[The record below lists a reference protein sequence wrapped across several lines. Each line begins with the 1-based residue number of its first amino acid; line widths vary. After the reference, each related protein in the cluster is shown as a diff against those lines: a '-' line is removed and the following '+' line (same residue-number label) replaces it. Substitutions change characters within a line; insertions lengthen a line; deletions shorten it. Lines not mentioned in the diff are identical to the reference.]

1 MEVLSMLTRRQFL
14 GSGAGVSALTLGG
27 ALPGLFARAAD
38 DAVKADRGDRVLVVV
53 ELAGGNDGLNTVI
66 PFEDDLYHK
75 ARPTL
80 HVAKEQVQKLA
91 GPVGL
96 HPSMEAAARLF
107 QEGKLAVVQ
116 GVGYPEPD
124 RSHFRS
130 MEIWHTAST
139 GQRPPSAGWLGRTLD
154 ASFKEGADDSLTGL
168 ALTDSLPQA
177 FLADKL
183 TVPVVRQIENFGT
196 GVGDTPDADPPRAKL
211 LRKLSTGPT
220 VKGEP
225 IPFLRRQAEAA
236 YRTAARLRE
245 AAAKYQ
251 SDVEYPGDLGAQLRR
266 AAQVIAANLGVR
278 LVWVSQ
284 GGYDTHSKQG
294 PTHQA
299 LLGELSGA
307 LAAFQKDLEKQ
318 KAADRVLVMTFSEF
332 GRRVDENGSQGTDH
346 GAASCLFLC
355 GSKVKGGLAGT
366 YPSLAKLGEG
376 DLVHTVDFRAVY
388 ATVLEKW
395 LGCDAEKLLGEKFKG
410 MELLKL

>member
-1 MEVLSMLTRRQFL
+1 MHTRRQFL
-14 GSGAGVSALTLGG
+14 GRGAGLSAVALGG

-38 DAVKADRGDRVLVVV
+38 EAAKADRTDRALVVV

-75 ARPTL
+75 ARPAL
-80 HVAKEQVQKLA
+80 HVAKEQVQKLTDQI
-91 GPVGL
+91 GL

-107 QEGKLAVVQ
+107 KDGRLAVVQ

-130 MEIWHTAST
+130 MEIWQTGSTAKRAPST
-139 GQRPPSAGWLGRTLD
+139 GWLGRVLD
-154 ASFKEGADDSLTGL
+154 TGYKEGDESIPTL

-177 FLADKL
+177 LTADRL
-183 TVPVVRQIENFGT
+183 SVPVVRQIENFGT

-225 IPFLRRQAEAA
+225 IPFLRAQAETA
-236 YRTAARLRE
+236 YRTAATLRE

-266 AAQVIAANLGVR
+266 AGQVIAANLGARV
-278 LVWVSQ
+278 LWVSQ
-284 GGYDTHSKQG
+284 GGYDTHSKQA
-294 PTHQA
+294 PAHQA

-307 LAAFQKDLEKQ
+307 LAAFQKDLVKL
-318 KAADRVLVMTFSEF
+318 KLADRVLVMTFSEF
-332 GRRVDENGSQGTDH
+332 GRRVEENASQGTDH

-355 GSKVKGGLAGT
+355 GAKVKGGLAGT

-395 LGCDAEKLLGEKFKG
+395 LGCDAEKVLGEKFKG
-410 MELLKL
+410 LDLLEA

>member
-1 MEVLSMLTRRQFL
+1 MLTRRQFL
-14 GSGAGVSALTLGG
+14 GRGAGLSAVALGG

-38 DAVKADRGDRVLVVV
+38 EAAKADRTDRALVVV

-75 ARPTL
+75 ARPAL
-80 HVAKEQVQKLA
+80 HVAGEQVQKLTDQI
-91 GPVGL
+91 GL

-107 QEGKLAVVQ
+107 KDGRLCVVQ

-130 MEIWHTAST
+130 MEIWQTGST
-139 GQRPPSAGWLGRTLD
+139 GKRAPSTGWLGRALD
-154 ASFKEGADDSLTGL
+154 AGYKEGDESIPAL

-177 FLADKL
+177 LTADRL
-183 TVPVVRQIENFGT
+183 SVPVVRQIENFGT
-196 GVGDTPDADPPRAKL
+196 GVGDTPDADPPRARL

-225 IPFLRRQAEAA
+225 IPFLRAQAETA
-236 YRTAARLRE
+236 YRTAAKLRE

-251 SDVEYPGDLGAQLRR
+251 SDVDYPGDLGAQLRR

-278 LVWVSQ
+278 VLWVSQ
-284 GGYDTHSKQG
+284 GGYDTHSRQA
-294 PTHQA
+294 PAHQA

-307 LAAFQKDLEKQ
+307 LAAFQKDLDKQ
-318 KAADRVLVMTFSEF
+318 KLTDRVLVMTFSEF
-332 GRRVDENGSQGTDH
+332 GRRVDENASQGTDH

-355 GSKVKGGLAGT
+355 GAKVKGGLAGT
-366 YPSLAKLGEG
+366 YPSLARLGEG

-395 LGCDAEKLLGEKFKG
+395 LGCDAEKVLGEKFKA
-410 MELLKL
+410 MDLLKV

>member
-1 MEVLSMLTRRQFL
+1 MITRRRFL
-14 GSGAGVSALTLGG
+14 GTGAGLSAVALGG
-27 ALPGLFARAAD
+27 SLPGLFARAAD
-38 DAVKADRGDRVLVVV
+38 EAAKADRTDRALVVV

-75 ARPTL
+75 ARTTL
-80 HVAKEQVQKLA
+80 HIAKEQVQKLTDHI
-91 GPVGL
+91 GL

-107 QEGKLAVVQ
+107 KDGRLGVVQ

-130 MEIWHTAST
+130 MEIWQTGSTAKRAPST
-139 GQRPPSAGWLGRTLD
+139 GWLGRVLD
-154 ASFKEGADDSLTGL
+154 AGNKEGDESVPAL
-168 ALTDSLPQA
+168 ALTDSLPQGL
-177 FLADKL
+177 LADKL
-183 TVPVVRQIENFGT
+183 SVPVVRQIESFGT
-196 GVGDTPDADPPRAKL
+196 GVGDTPDADPPRARL

-225 IPFLRRQAEAA
+225 VPFLRAQAETA
-236 YRTAARLRE
+236 YRTAAKLRE

-278 LVWVSQ
+278 VLWVSQ
-284 GGYDTHSKQG
+284 GGYDTHSKQA
-294 PTHQA
+294 PAHQA

-307 LAAFQKDLEKQ
+307 LAAFQKDLDKQ
-318 KAADRVLVMTFSEF
+318 KLADRVLVMTFSEF
-332 GRRVDENGSQGTDH
+332 GRRVDENASQGTDH

-355 GSKVKGGLAGT
+355 GAKVKGGLAGT
-366 YPSLAKLGEG
+366 YPSLEKLGEG

-388 ATVLEKW
+388 ATVLERW
-395 LGCDAEKLLGEKFKG
+395 LGCDAEKVLGEKFKA
-410 MELLKL
+410 MDLLKV

>member
-1 MEVLSMLTRRQFL
+1 MLTRRQFL
-14 GSGAGVSALTLGG
+14 GGTGVSAVALGGG

-38 DAVKADRGDRVLVVV
+38 EAARADRSDRVLVVV
-53 ELAGGNDGLNTVI
+53 ELAGGNDGLNMVV

-80 HVAKEQVQKLA
+80 HLAREQVQKLS
-91 GPVGL
+91 GSVGL
-96 HPSMEAAARLF
+96 HPSMEAASRLF
-107 QEGKLAVVQ
+107 QEGKLMVVQ

-139 GQRPPSAGWLGRTLD
+139 DARAPSTGWLGRILD
-154 ASFKEGADDSLTGL
+154 ATLPEGADDALAGL

-177 FLADKL
+177 FQAEKL
-183 TVPVVRQIENFGT
+183 TVLVVRQIENFGT
-196 GVGDTPDADPPRAKL
+196 GVGDTPDGDPPRAKL

-278 LVWVSQ
+278 LLWVSQ
-284 GGYDTHSKQG
+284 GGYDTHSGQA

-318 KAADRVLVMTFSEF
+318 KVADRVLVLTFSEF
-332 GRRVDENGSQGTDH
+332 GRRVEENASQGTDH

-355 GSKVKGGLAGT
+355 GTKVKGGLAAS

-376 DLVHTVDFRAVY
+376 DLVHTVDFRSVY
-388 ATVLEKW
+388 ATILGKW
-395 LGCDAEKLLGEKFKG
+395 LCCDAAKLLGEKFKG
-410 MELLKL
+410 LDLLKV

>member
-1 MEVLSMLTRRQFL
+1 MLTRRQFL
-14 GSGAGVSALTLGG
+14 GSGAGLSAIALGG

-38 DAVKADRGDRVLVVV
+38 AAARADRSDRVLVVV

-66 PFEDDLYHK
+66 PYEDDLYHK

-80 HVAKEQVQKLA
+80 HVGKEQVQRLTDH
-91 GPVGL
+91 VGL

-107 QEGKLAVVQ
+107 KDGRLTVVQ

-130 MEIWHTAST
+130 MEIWQTAST
-139 GQRPPSAGWLGRTLD
+139 AKRAPATGWLGRVLD
-154 ASFKEGADDSLTGL
+154 ASYKDGDESLAGL
-168 ALTDSLPQA
+168 ALTDGLPQA

-183 TVPVVRQIENFGT
+183 SVPVVKQMENFGT
-196 GVGDTPDADPPRAKL
+196 GVADTPDADPPRARL

-225 IPFLRRQAEAA
+225 IPFLRAQAETA
-236 YRTAARLRE
+236 YRTAAKLRE

-251 SDVEYPGDLGAQLRR
+251 SNVEYPGDLGAQLRR

-278 LVWVSQ
+278 LLWVSQ
-284 GGYDTHSKQG
+284 GSYDTHSKQG
-294 PTHQA
+294 PAHQA

-307 LAAFQKDLEKQ
+307 LAAFQKDLTKL
-318 KAADRVLVMTFSEF
+318 KLADRVLVMTFSEF
-332 GRRVDENGSQGTDH
+332 GRRVDENASQGTDH

-395 LGCDAEKLLGEKFKG
+395 LGCDAEKVLGEKFKA
-410 MELLKL
+410 MDLLKG